1 MYLFKCITGLVSENP
16 LAVTVL
22 TSPKNSWNLQK
33 STFIILFHHSEPN
46 KLSQKKLFLTRSEI
60 LGLLVNT
67 LTANYE
73 YSRSN
78 RENLPLPIQINLS
91 KKPYIFCCI
100 FFYFQCSE
108 KKKKNEPH
116 RSSISIS
123 YWLQKMC
130 LFKCIKGLVSENPLA
145 VNVLILF
152 QDILLTVCHQ
162 V

>member
-67 LTANYE
+67 LTADYE
-73 YSRSN
+73 YSRGN
-78 RENLPLPIQINLS
+78 RENLPLQIQIKLS
-91 KKPYIFCCI
+91 KKPLIFCGI
-100 FFYFQCSE
+100 FFAFLEPTLNFQCSE
-108 KKKKNEPH
+108 KKNEPH
-116 RSSISIS
+116 RSSIYEVIDSKR
-123 YWLQKMC
+123 YAYL
-130 LFKCIKGLVSENPLA
+130 NA
-145 VNVLILF
+145 
-152 QDILLTVCHQ
+152 
-162 V
+162 